1 MFDVLQG
8 LIGFIIFSS
17 ILFTASLIICESNS
31 RPQRRH
37 NEGMRNDKNYAKT
50 DTISQTGKFGE
61 KKSHSKTMST
71 ESTKRVEKRKAQ
83 KLSKSK
89 SKTNKSRK
97 LSKQIDSSTS
107 TKSVEDLSIRQKQ
120 SSRWERFPK
129 HSTVQTFQYSTTNG
143 SMIRNIDEK
152 LKEGLKME
160 PRLLNWN
167 ISGGIQKVYLT
178 NPTDERRAIKV
189 KCSDNYLYRV
199 SHVYSFVEPGE
210 TAGIDIIRQ
219 NGSAKADKMI
229 FLWTKAEKS
238 DENASKL
245 FNKHFSYPM
254 VVLPLT
260 VNNAIA

>member
-1 MFDVLQG
+1 
-8 LIGFIIFSS
+8 
-17 ILFTASLIICESNS
+17 
-31 RPQRRH
+31 
-37 NEGMRNDKNYAKT
+37 MRNDKNYAKT
-50 DTISQTGKFGE
+50 DTISQTGKFGG

-83 KLSKSK
+83 KLLKSK

-97 LSKQIDSSTS
+97 FSKQIDSSTS

-129 HSTVQTFQYSTTNG
+129 HSTTNG
-143 SMIRNIDEK
+143 FMIRNIDEK

-178 NPTDERRAIKV
+178 NPTDERKAIKV

-219 NGSAKADKMI
+219 NGSAKPDKMI

-260 VNNAIA
+260 VNNPIA